1 MFFSPSLS
9 AVCCVTAT
17 SLDEVNGVAGNAV
30 MPCSANFDFT
40 SSNEVAVTQQTADKL
55 GLKNIS
61 DLEGKSQDLTLYG
74 SPECR
79 GRDDCLRGLQNVYG
93 LKFK

>member
-30 MPCSANFDFT
+30 MPCSANFDLT
-40 SSNEVAVTQQTADKL
+40 SSYAAAGSLGRSFVGTSKNDSSAV
-55 GLKNIS
+55 
-61 DLEGKSQDLTLYG
+61 
-74 SPECR
+74 P
-79 GRDDCLRGLQNVYG
+79 VYSG
-93 LKFK
+93 